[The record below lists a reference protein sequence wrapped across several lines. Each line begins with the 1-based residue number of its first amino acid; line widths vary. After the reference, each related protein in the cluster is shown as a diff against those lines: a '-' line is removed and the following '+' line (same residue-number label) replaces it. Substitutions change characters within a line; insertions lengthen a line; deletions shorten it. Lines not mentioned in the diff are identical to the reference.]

1 METIQDVPILLR
13 RVIEA
18 LMVAPFLDAF
28 AKELG
33 ESRTMEI
40 AREVIAKLARQ
51 SGAEA
56 AKAVGG
62 NSFEH
67 FKMTQVNF
75 QKGDAMDAKITIA
88 EDDSCMHMDVT
99 RCEYVKMYERLG
111 LRELGGILSC
121 ERDSA
126 FYEGFNPDVQFSRPN
141 TIMAG
146 DEACNFC
153 MKKRE

>member
-13 RVIEA
+13 REIEA

-75 QKGDAMDAKITIA
+75 QKGDAMD
-88 EDDSCMHMDVT
+88 H
-99 RCEYVKMYERLG
+99 RRG
-111 LRELGGILSC
+111 
-121 ERDSA
+121 
-126 FYEGFNPDVQFSRPN
+126 
-141 TIMAG
+141 
-146 DEACNFC
+146 
-153 MKKRE
+153 